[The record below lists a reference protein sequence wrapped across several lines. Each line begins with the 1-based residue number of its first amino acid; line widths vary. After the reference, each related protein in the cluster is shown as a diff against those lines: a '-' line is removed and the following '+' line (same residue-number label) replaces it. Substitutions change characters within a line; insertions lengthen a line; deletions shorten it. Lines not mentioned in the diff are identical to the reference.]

1 VDSDISI
8 TIEPAPEK
16 MHGMTGKPPGAAK
29 DDTGIA
35 TSRVMLLL
43 LVAMT
48 GVAPISLY
56 MLVPALPVLATTFG
70 RDISIAQMT
79 VSLYMVGIACS
90 QIIMGPLSDRF
101 GRRPVLLAGLG
112 LMVAASAACIFAD
125 TLPQLIAA
133 RFLQALGGATGMVV
147 SRAII
152 RDLYS
157 RERISAMIS
166 LVIAVMM
173 IAQMLSPLTGG
184 LLETA
189 FGWRAI
195 FYVITAASLLI
206 AVAIALALPE
216 TRRDRTGAG
225 GFRGDVGS
233 LFKSRAFIGYLLSQV
248 LASQIIF
255 TFAGAGPYVV
265 VTQMGRSSAEYGAW
279 FATTGLAY
287 LIGNLFCVR
296 FAPRHSL
303 ENLIWFGLALQ
314 FLGSLLNLVWGIAGL
329 NQAPAWLFGTQML
342 VMFANAF
349 VMSNSAAGAISVRPD
364 AAGTASGAMGF
375 LQMGIGSLFSQFG
388 AWLGGHFA
396 TPVALNIAIVILS
409 MGCASTMIFLVPRR
423 DVVVSEELIEQAEE
437 EESGLL

>member
-1 VDSDISI
+1 
-8 TIEPAPEK
+8 
-16 MHGMTGKPPGAAK
+16 MHGVVGKPPGAAA
-29 DDTGIA
+29 DAVA
-35 TSRVMLLL
+35 TSKIMLLM

-70 RDISIAQMT
+70 GDISIAQMT

-90 QIIMGPLSDRF
+90 QLIMGPLSDKH
-101 GRRPVLLAGLG
+101 GRRPVLLAGLA
-112 LMVAASAACIFAD
+112 LMVAASIGCSLAQ

-157 RERISAMIS
+157 RDRISAMIS

-173 IAQMLSPLTGG
+173 IAQMLSPLSGG

-189 FGWRAI
+189 FGWRSI
-195 FYVITAASLLI
+195 FYVITAASLVI
-206 AVAIALALPE
+206 AVAIALTLPE
-216 TRRDRTGAG
+216 TRRERAAGG

-233 LFKSRAFIGYLLSQV
+233 LFTSRAFVGYLLCQV

-255 TFAGAGPYVV
+255 AFAGGGPYIV

-279 FATTGLAY
+279 FATTGFAY

-303 ENLIWFGLALQ
+303 EKLIWFGLALQ
-314 FLGSLLNLVWGIAGL
+314 FVGSLLNLVWGLAGL
-329 NQAPAWLFGTQML
+329 NQAPSWLFGTQMI
-342 VMFANAF
+342 VMVANAF
-349 VMSNSAAGAISVRPD
+349 VMSNSAAGAISIRPE

-375 LQMGIGSLFSQFG
+375 LQMGIGALVSQFG
-388 AWLGGHFA
+388 AYLGGHFA
-396 TPVALNIAIVILS
+396 TPVPLNIAIVILS
-409 MGCASTMIFLVPRR
+409 AACASTMIFLVPRR
-423 DVVVSEELIEQAEE
+423 SVVVSEELIEKAEE
-437 EESGLL
+437 EESGML

>member
-1 VDSDISI
+1 
-8 TIEPAPEK
+8 
-16 MHGMTGKPPGAAK
+16 MHGVMGKRPEAVTQTGTAP
-29 DDTGIA
+29 
-35 TSRVMLLL
+35 SRVMLWL

-56 MLVPALPVLATTFG
+56 MLVPALPQLATIFE

-79 VSLYMVGIACS
+79 VSLYKVGIACS

-112 LMVAASAACIFAD
+112 LMVMASAACIFAE

-133 RFLQALGGATGMVV
+133 RFLQALGGAAGMVV

-152 RDLYS
+152 RNLSS
-157 RERISAMIS
+157 RERISSMIS

-173 IAQMLSPLTGG
+173 IAQILSPLTGG

-189 FGWRAI
+189 FGWRSI
-195 FYVITAASLLI
+195 FYVITGASLVV

-216 TRRDRTGAG
+216 TRRLRAEGS
-225 GFRGDVGS
+225 GFGQDVGS
-233 LFKSRAFIGYLLSQV
+233 LLTSRAFIGYMLCQV

-255 TFAGAGPYVV
+255 TFAGGGPYIVV
-265 VTQMGRSSAEYGAW
+265 MQMGRSSAEYGAW
-279 FATTGLAY
+279 FATSGFAY

-303 ENLIWFGLALQ
+303 EKLIWFGLALQ
-314 FLGSLLNLVWGIAGL
+314 LLGSLLNLIWGIAGL
-329 NQAPAWLFGTQML
+329 NAVPSWLFITQML

-349 VMSNSAAGAISVRPD
+349 VMSNSAAGAISVRPE

-375 LQMGIGSLFSQFG
+375 LQMGLGSFLSQFG
-388 AWLGGHFA
+388 AYLGGHF
-396 TPVALNIAIVILS
+396 TTTVPLNAAVFILS
-409 MGCASTMIFLVPRR
+409 IACASTMVFLVPRR
-423 DVVVSEELIEQAEE
+423 TVVVSEQLIEQAEE
-437 EESGLL
+437 EESGML

>member
-1 VDSDISI
+1 
-8 TIEPAPEK
+8 
-16 MHGMTGKPPGAAK
+16 MHGAMGRPPGAAT
-29 DDTGIA
+29 DDSGIA
-35 TSRVMLLL
+35 TSRTMLLL

-56 MLVPALPVLATTFG
+56 MLVPALPVLATVFG

-112 LMVAASAACIFAD
+112 MMVAASAACIFAE
-125 TLPQLIAA
+125 TLPQLIVA

-157 RERISAMIS
+157 RERISSMIS

-189 FGWRAI
+189 FGWRSI
-195 FYVITAASLLI
+195 FYVITAASLVITL
-206 AVAIALALPE
+206 ALALTLPE
-216 TRRDRTGAG
+216 TRRVRSEAG

-233 LFKSRAFIGYLLSQV
+233 LFTSRAFIGYMLCQV

-255 TFAGAGPYVV
+255 TFAGGGPYIVV
-265 VTQMGRSSAEYGAW
+265 MQMGRSSAEYGAW
-279 FATTGLAY
+279 FASTGFAY

-296 FAPRHSL
+296 FASRHSL
-303 ENLIWFGLALQ
+303 EKLIWFGLALQ
-314 FLGSLLNLVWGIAGL
+314 SAGSLLNLVWGIAGL
-329 NQAPAWLFGTQML
+329 NLLPSWLFGTQML

-396 TPVALNIAIVILS
+396 TPVALNAAIVLLS
-409 MGCASTMIFLVPRR
+409 AACASTMIFLIPRR
-423 DVVVSEELIEQAEE
+423 DVAISEELIEQAEE
-437 EESGLL
+437 EESGLI

>member
-1 VDSDISI
+1 
-8 TIEPAPEK
+8 
-16 MHGMTGKPPGAAK
+16 MHGVTGKPPGAAH
-29 DDTGIA
+29 DESGVA
-35 TSRVMLLL
+35 TSRFMLLL

-56 MLVPALPVLATTFG
+56 MLVPALPMLATTFG
-70 RDISIAQMT
+70 RDIAVAQMT

-90 QIIMGPLSDRF
+90 QIIMGPLSDRY

-112 LMVAASAACIFAD
+112 LMVVASAGCILAE

-133 RFLQALGGATGMVV
+133 RFLQALGGATGLVV

-157 RERISAMIS
+157 RERISSMIS

-189 FGWRAI
+189 FGWRSI
-195 FYVITAASLLI
+195 FYVITAAALVI

-216 TRRDRTGAG
+216 TRRDRTEAG

-233 LFKSRAFIGYLLSQV
+233 LFKSRAFIGYLLCQV

-255 TFAGAGPYVV
+255 AFAGGGPYIVV
-265 VTQMGRSSAEYGAW
+265 MQMGRSSAEYGAW
-279 FATTGLAY
+279 FATTGFAY

-296 FAPRHSL
+296 FAPRHRL

-314 FLGSLLNLVWGIAGL
+314 LLGSLLNLLWGIAGL
-329 NQAPAWLFGTQML
+329 NQAPSWLFGTQML

-349 VMSNSAAGAISVRPD
+349 VMSNSAAGAISIRPD

-375 LQMGIGSLFSQFG
+375 LQMGIGALVSQFG
-388 AWLGGHFA
+388 AYLGGHFA
-396 TPVALNIAIVILS
+396 TPVALNAAIFVLS
-409 MGCASTMIFLVPRR
+409 LACASTMIFLIPRR
-423 DVVVSEELIEQAEE
+423 NVVVSEELIEQAEE
-437 EESGLL
+437 EESGML

>member
-1 VDSDISI
+1 
-8 TIEPAPEK
+8 
-16 MHGMTGKPPGAAK
+16 MHGVTGQPPDVTTEAGRLANAK
-29 DDTGIA
+29 I
-35 TSRVMLLL
+35 MLML

-70 RDISIAQMT
+70 RDISVAQMT

-90 QIIMGPLSDRF
+90 QIVMGPLSDKF

-112 LMVAASAACIFAD
+112 LMVAASLGCSFAE

-133 RFLQALGGATGMVV
+133 RFLQALGGASGMVI

-152 RDLYS
+152 RDLYG
-157 RERISAMIS
+157 RDRISSMIS

-189 FGWRAI
+189 FGWRTI
-195 FYVITAASLLI
+195 FYVMTAASLAIAVLI
-206 AVAIALALPE
+206 AVALPE
-216 TRRDRTGAG
+216 TRRDRAEG
-225 GFRGDVGS
+225 GNFRGDVGS
-233 LFKSRAFIGYLLSQV
+233 LLASRAFIGFVLCQV

-255 TFAGAGPYVV
+255 TFAGGGPYLV

-279 FATTGLAY
+279 FATTGFAY
-287 LIGNLFCVR
+287 LVGNLFCVR

-314 FLGSLLNLVWGIAGL
+314 FGGSLLNLGWSLTGL
-329 NQAPAWLFGTQML
+329 NQAPLWLFGTQMI
-342 VMFANAF
+342 VMVGNTF
-349 VMSNSAAGAISVRPD
+349 VMANSAAGAISVRPE

-375 LQMGIGSLFSQFG
+375 LQMGIGSLVSQFG
-388 AWLGGHFA
+388 AYLGGHFA
-396 TPVALNIAIVILS
+396 TPVPLNIAIVVLS
-409 MGCASTMIFLVPRR
+409 IGCASTMIFLVPRR
-423 DVVVSEELIEQAEE
+423 NVVVSEELIEKAEE
-437 EESGLL
+437 EESGML

>member
-1 VDSDISI
+1 
-8 TIEPAPEK
+8 
-16 MHGMTGKPPGAAK
+16 MHGVTGKPPGT
-29 DDTGIA
+29 DIGPA
-35 TSRVMLLL
+35 TSRIMLLL

-101 GRRPVLLAGLG
+101 GRRPVLLAGLS
-112 LMVAASAACIFAD
+112 LMVAASAAGIFAE

-133 RFLQALGGATGMVV
+133 RFFQALGGATGMVV

-157 RERISAMIS
+157 RDRVGAMIS

-173 IAQMLSPLTGG
+173 VAQMLSPLTGG
-184 LLETA
+184 LLEVA

-195 FYVITAASLLI
+195 FYVITAASLII
-206 AVAIALALPE
+206 AVAIAVALPE
-216 TRRDRTGAG
+216 TRRERIEPG

-233 LFKSRAFIGYLLSQV
+233 LLTSRAFIGYALCQV

-255 TFAGAGPYVV
+255 VFAAGGPYIV

-279 FATTGLAY
+279 FAATGLAF
-287 LIGNLFCVR
+287 LVGNLACVR
-296 FAPRHSL
+296 TSPRYQL
-303 ENLIWFGLALQ
+303 EKLIWFGLALQ
-314 FLGSLLNLVWGIAGL
+314 FAGALLNLVWGVSGL
-329 NQAPAWLFGTQML
+329 NQAPSWLFGTQML

-349 VMSNSAAGAISVRPD
+349 VMSNSAAGAISVRPE

-375 LQMGIGSLFSQFG
+375 LQMGLGSLVSQFG

-396 TPVALNIAIVILS
+396 TPVPLNIAIVVLS
-409 MGCASTMIFLVPRR
+409 IACASTMIFLIPRR
-423 DVVVSEELIEQAEE
+423 DRVVNEASIEKAQEE
-437 EESGLL
+437 EPGMR

>member
-1 VDSDISI
+1 
-8 TIEPAPEK
+8 
-16 MHGMTGKPPGAAK
+16 MHGVMGRPPAAAAE
-29 DDTGIA
+29 TGIA
-35 TSRVMLLL
+35 TSRIMLLL

-56 MLVPALPVLATTFG
+56 MLVPALPRLAATFG

-112 LMVAASAACIFAD
+112 LMVLASAACIFAE

-157 RERISAMIS
+157 RERIGAMIS

-195 FYVITAASLLI
+195 FYVITAASLAV
-206 AVAIALALPE
+206 AVAIAVTLPE
-216 TRRDRTGAG
+216 TRRGRRESS
-225 GFRGDVGS
+225 GFRGDVGN
-233 LFKSRAFIGYLLSQV
+233 LLKSRAFIGYVLCQV

-255 TFAGAGPYVV
+255 AFAGGGPYVV

-279 FATTGLAY
+279 FASTGFAY

-303 ENLIWFGLALQ
+303 ERLIWFGLALQ
-314 FLGSLLNLVWGIAGL
+314 LAGSFLNLVWGITGL
-329 NQAPAWLFGTQML
+329 NQAPSWLFGTQML

-349 VMSNSAAGAISVRPD
+349 VMSNSAAGAISVRPE

-375 LQMGIGSLFSQFG
+375 LQMGLGSLVSQFG
-388 AWLGGHFA
+388 AYLGGHFS
-396 TPVALNIAIVILS
+396 TPAPLNAAVFVLSIA
-409 MGCASTMIFLVPRR
+409 CASTMIFLVPRR
-423 DVVVSEELIEQAEE
+423 DVVVSAALIEQAEE
-437 EESGLL
+437 EESGML

>member
-1 VDSDISI
+1 
-8 TIEPAPEK
+8 
-16 MHGMTGKPPGAAK
+16 MHGVTGKPPGAAK
-29 DDTGIA
+29 DSTGNA
-35 TSRVMLLL
+35 TSRITLLL
-43 LVAMT
+43 LVAMN

-56 MLVPALPVLATTFG
+56 ILVPALPKLATTFG

-79 VSLYMVGIACS
+79 VSLYMVGLACS

-101 GRRPVLLAGLG
+101 GRRPALLAGLG
-112 LMVAASAACIFAD
+112 LMVAASVGCIFAE

-152 RDLYS
+152 RDLYP
-157 RERISAMIS
+157 RERVGAMIS

-173 IAQMLSPLTGG
+173 IAQMLSPLAGG
-184 LLETA
+184 LLEIA

-195 FYVITAASLLI
+195 FYAITAASILVT
-206 AVAIALALPE
+206 ASIALALPE
-216 TRRDRTGAG
+216 TRRDRTEDG

-233 LFKSRAFIGYLLSQV
+233 LITSRAFIGYVLCQV

-255 TFAGAGPYVV
+255 VFAGGGPYLV
-265 VTQMGRSSAEYGAW
+265 VTHMGRSSAEYGAW
-279 FATTGLAY
+279 FATTGFAFLV
-287 LIGNLFCVR
+287 GNLCCVR

-303 ENLIWFGLALQ
+303 EKLIWFGLALQ
-314 FLGSLLNLVWGIAGL
+314 LFGSLLNLLWGVTGL
-329 NQAPAWLFGTQML
+329 NQVPSWLFGTQML

-349 VMSNSAAGAISVRPD
+349 VMSNSAAGAISVRPE

-375 LQMGIGSLFSQFG
+375 LQMGIGALLSQFG
-388 AWLGGHFA
+388 AYLGGHFA
-396 TPVALNIAIVILS
+396 TPVPLNIAIVVLS
-409 MGCASTMIFLVPRR
+409 IACASTMIFLVPRR
-423 DVVVSEELIEQAEE
+423 DVIVSEELIEQAEE

>member
-1 VDSDISI
+1 MHGVMGKP
-8 TIEPAPEK
+8 TEPA
-16 MHGMTGKPPGAAK
+16 TN
-29 DDTGIA
+29 A
-35 TSRVMLLL
+35 TSRIMLLM

-101 GRRPVLLAGLG
+101 GRRPVLIAGLG
-112 LMVAASAACIFAD
+112 LMVVASAGCIFAQ

-157 RERISAMIS
+157 RERISSMIS

-195 FYVITAASLLI
+195 FYVITAASLVI
-206 AVAIALALPE
+206 AVTIAMALPE
-216 TRRDRTGAG
+216 TRRDRTEAG

-233 LFKSRAFIGYLLSQV
+233 LITSRAFIGYALCQV
-248 LASQIIF
+248 LASQLIF
-255 TFAGAGPYVV
+255 AFAGGGPYIVV
-265 VTQMGRSSAEYGAW
+265 MQMGRSSAEYGAW
-279 FATTGLAY
+279 FATTALAY
-287 LIGNLFCVR
+287 LVGNLFCAR

-303 ENLIWFGLALQ
+303 EKLIWYGLALQ
-314 FLGSLLNLVWGIAGL
+314 FAGAGLNLVWGITGL
-329 NQAPAWLFGTQML
+329 NQAPSWLFGTQML

-349 VMSNSAAGAISVRPD
+349 VMSNSAAGAISVRPE

-375 LQMGIGSLFSQFG
+375 LQMGLGALVSQFG
-388 AWLGGHFA
+388 AYLGGHFA
-396 TPVALNIAIVILS
+396 TPVPLNIAILVLS
-409 MGCASTMIFLVPRR
+409 VACASTMIFLIPRR
-423 DVVVSEELIEQAEE
+423 NVIVSEELIEQAEE
-437 EESGLL
+437 EESGML

>member
-1 VDSDISI
+1 
-8 TIEPAPEK
+8 
-16 MHGMTGKPPGAAK
+16 MHGVTGKPPGAAK
-29 DDTGIA
+29 DNTGNA
-35 TSRVMLLL
+35 TSRITLLL

-56 MLVPALPVLATTFG
+56 ILVPALPVLATTFG

-112 LMVAASAACIFAD
+112 LMVVASVGCIFAE

-133 RFLQALGGATGMVV
+133 RFLQALGGAAGMVV

-152 RDLYS
+152 RDLYP
-157 RERISAMIS
+157 RERVGAMIS

-184 LLETA
+184 LLEIA

-195 FYVITAASLLI
+195 FYVITAASIL
-206 AVAIALALPE
+206 VATSIALALPE
-216 TRRDRTGAG
+216 TRRDRTEDG

-233 LFKSRAFIGYLLSQV
+233 LITSRAFIGYVLCQV

-255 TFAGAGPYVV
+255 VFAGGGPYLV

-279 FATTGLAY
+279 FATTGFAFLV
-287 LIGNLFCVR
+287 GNLCCVR

-303 ENLIWFGLALQ
+303 EKLIWFGLALQ
-314 FLGSLLNLVWGIAGL
+314 LFGSLLNLLWGVTGL
-329 NQAPAWLFGTQML
+329 NQAPSWLFGTQML

-349 VMSNSAAGAISVRPD
+349 VMSNSAAGAISVRPE

-375 LQMGIGSLFSQFG
+375 LQMGTGALLSQFG

-396 TPVALNIAIVILS
+396 TPVPLNIAIVVLS
-409 MGCASTMIFLVPRR
+409 IACASTMIFLVPRR
-423 DVVVSEELIEQAEE
+423 DVIVSEELIEQAEE

>member
-1 VDSDISI
+1 
-8 TIEPAPEK
+8 
-16 MHGMTGKPPGAAK
+16 
-29 DDTGIA
+29 
-35 TSRVMLLL
+35 
-43 LVAMT
+43 
-48 GVAPISLY
+48 
-56 MLVPALPVLATTFG
+56 MLVPALPVLAQTFG
-70 RDISIAQMT
+70 RDISVAQMT

-90 QIIMGPLSDRF
+90 QLIMGPLSDKF
-101 GRRPVLLAGLG
+101 GRRPVLLCGLG
-112 LMVAASAACIFAD
+112 LMDAASVACIFAE

-157 RERISAMIS
+157 RDRIGSMIS

-195 FYVITAASLLI
+195 FYVITAASLTITIGI
-206 AVAIALALPE
+206 AFMLPE
-216 TRRDRTGAG
+216 TRRDRAEAG

-233 LFKSRAFIGYLLSQV
+233 LIKSRAFIGYVLCQV

-255 TFAGAGPYVV
+255 TFAGGGPYIV

-279 FATTGLAY
+279 FACTGFAY
-287 LIGNLFCVR
+287 LVGNLFCVR

-303 ENLIWFGLALQ
+303 EKLIWFGLALQ
-314 FLGSLLNLVWGIAGL
+314 LGGSLLNLVWSVSGL
-329 NQAPAWLFGTQML
+329 NQAPLWLFGTQMI
-342 VMFANAF
+342 VMVANAF

-375 LQMGIGSLFSQFG
+375 LQQGIGALISQFG
-388 AWLGGHFA
+388 AYLGGHSTSTLPLTA
-396 TPVALNIAIVILS
+396 AIFVLSIL
-409 MGCASTMIFLVPRR
+409 CASTMIFLVPRR
-423 DVVVSEELIEQAEE
+423 NVVVSEELMEQAEE
-437 EESGLL
+437 EESGML

>member
-1 VDSDISI
+1 
-8 TIEPAPEK
+8 
-16 MHGMTGKPPGAAK
+16 MHGVTGKPPIAAT
-29 DDTGIA
+29 DNA
-35 TSRVMLLL
+35 TSRFMLLL

-112 LMVAASAACIFAD
+112 LMVAASAGCIFAE

-157 RERISAMIS
+157 RERISSMIS

-189 FGWRAI
+189 FGWRSI
-195 FYVITAASLLI
+195 FYVITAASLVI
-206 AVAIALALPE
+206 AVAIAFALPE
-216 TRRDRTGAG
+216 TRRDRTLAG

-233 LFKSRAFIGYLLSQV
+233 LFTSRAFIGYVLCQV

-255 TFAGAGPYVV
+255 AFAGGGPYIVV
-265 VTQMGRSSAEYGAW
+265 MQMGRSSAEYGAW
-279 FATTGLAY
+279 FATTGFAY

-303 ENLIWFGLALQ
+303 ERLIWFGLALQ
-314 FLGSLLNLVWGIAGL
+314 FAGSALNLLWGVTGL
-329 NQAPAWLFGTQML
+329 NQAPAWLFGAQML
-342 VMFANAF
+342 VMFGNAF
-349 VMSNSAAGAISVRPD
+349 VMSNSAAGAISVRPE

-375 LQMGIGSLFSQFG
+375 LQMGIGSLVSQFG
-388 AWLGGHFA
+388 AYLGGHFA
-396 TPVALNIAIVILS
+396 TAVPLNAAIVVLS
-409 MGCASTMIFLVPRR
+409 IACASTMIFLIPRR

-437 EESGLL
+437 EESGML